1 MKLFGIIEN
10 TLVFEDRYS
19 MPVIYVDVSDEDK
32 ALHTTAEL
40 LEEGAVKFSD
50 WDFITVIPYCMS
62 MNAWKEEYD
71 KLKHRVAYN
80 GDWKVLRILYDKIE
94 GEKEPW
100 EAEIPKV
107 VNANM
112 KRKLYLDSIED
123 PNSLKLPDEWGK
135 DDLPY

>member
-19 MPVIYVDVSDEDK
+19 MPVIYVEASDEVVSQ
-32 ALHTTAEL
+32 LI
-40 LEEGAVKFSD
+40 EEGANKFSD
-50 WDFITVIPYCMS
+50 WDFITTIPYCLS

-71 KLKHRVAYN
+71 KLKHRVATN

-100 EAEIPKV
+100 ETNI
-107 VNANM
+107 
-112 KRKLYLDSIED
+112 KRELYLDSIEN
-123 PNSLKLPDEWGK
+123 PNSPKLPDEWGK